1 MTTEIHHLSIT
12 FSRLIRAVQACA
24 FLLLACVSG
33 VEATHIVGGEIA
45 YECLGNNE
53 YRITLDLYR
62 DCILGEADFDDPAT
76 ISVFDA
82 SGNLINTL
90 LPAFTGADIL
100 PVVINNPCL
109 QAPPDVC
116 VDHTQYSMVVELP
129 FINGGYQMAYQR
141 CCRNES
147 IINLNNP
154 GDVGSTYYLRIPEE
168 ALNSCNSSPKFN
180 HFPPVALCVG
190 DTLMLDQSATDLDGD
205 QLVYALCDPFHGA
218 SAAIPAPDP
227 DDPPPYQIVDWAP
240 GYSAFN
246 PMDAN
251 PQLSIDPVT
260 GLMTGVPTQVGQY
273 VVGVCVEEYRNG
285 VLLGVNK
292 RDFQFNVVNC
302 GSFVDAIIADL
313 PIDYDPCD
321 GLSVDFGNNS
331 INGVY
336 WEWDFG
342 IPGTNSDFSI
352 EESPTFTFP
361 DSGTYEILLIANPG
375 YPCADSTT
383 AEITVYNPVE
393 VNIPV
398 IPGQCFDINS
408 FDFTSQGQYGSGAQF
423 DWSFGAFSVPPNS
436 TDWNPTGVELGVLGP
451 NEVILTITDH
461 VCSDT
466 DTAIVTTHPRPE
478 AHLGE
483 SYYVGC
489 DPFRI
494 DFDDLSTASTP
505 LRYLWEFGTGHTS
518 IHSDPQYTYNTP
530 GVYDLTLTVW
540 TTSGCVDTSTVHVP
554 GAVTVNPT
562 PDAEFE
568 VTPREASIF
577 EPHFQFFGLSDSITQ
592 CILFTDDG
600 EGLVGDPPDCDFE
613 YTYQDTGWYLPK
625 FYVVNEFGCVDST
638 RHKIR
643 VNPEF
648 RFWIANSFTPNGDG
662 VNDRFA
668 PTLMGVKEY
677 DFRIFNRWGQLVFQ
691 TQNPRGSWDGR
702 VIKGNPITPTAV
714 FAYRILL
721 LDVFGE
727 YHNYFGHVTS
737 IR

>member
-1 MTTEIHHLSIT
+1 MTTVSHQKSGA
-12 FSRLIRAVQACA
+12 FRLLCRSF
-24 FLLLACVSG
+24 FLTVICLCIEV
-33 VEATHIVGGEIA
+33 VEGNATHIVGGEIA

-53 YRITLDLYR
+53 FRITLDLYR

-109 QAPPDVC
+109 QAPPNVC

-141 CCRNES
+141 CCRNAS
-147 IINLNNP
+147 IVNLNNP
-154 GDVGSTYYLRIPEE
+154 GDVGSTYYLRIPEI
-168 ALNSCNSSPKFN
+168 ALNSCNSSPRFN
-180 HFPPVALCVG
+180 QFPPVALCIG
-190 DTLMLDQSATDLDGD
+190 DTLALDQSAIDLDGD
-205 QLVYALCDPFHGA
+205 QLVYSLCDPFHGA

-227 DDPPPYQIVDWAP
+227 DDPPPYQIVDWAA
-240 GYSAFN
+240 GYGAFN
-246 PMDAN
+246 PMDAS

-273 VVGVCVEEYRNG
+273 VVGVCVEEYRDG

-302 GSFVDAIIADL
+302 GSFVDAVIADL
-313 PIDYDPCD
+313 PVDYDPCD
-321 GLSVDFGNNS
+321 GLTVDFGNQS
-331 INGVY
+331 INGVF

-342 IPGTNSDFSI
+342 VPGTTSDFSD
-352 EESPTFTFP
+352 EEMPTFTFP

-393 VNIPV
+393 VDIPV
-398 IPGQCFDINS
+398 LPGQCFDVNS
-408 FDFTSQGQYGSGAQF
+408 FDFSSQGQYGSGAQF
-423 DWSFGAFSVPPNS
+423 DWDFGTFSNPPTS
-436 TDWNPTGVELGVLGP
+436 TEWSPAGVQLGVLGE
-451 NEVILTITDH
+451 NVVTLTITDH
-461 VCSDT
+461 ICSDT
-466 DTAIVTTHPRPE
+466 DTVTIVTHPRPE
-478 AHLGE
+478 AHVEEGM
-483 SYYVGC
+483 YVGC
-489 DPFRI
+489 DPFRV
-494 DFDDLSTASTP
+494 DFDDASTASTP
-505 LRYLWEFGTGHTS
+505 LRYLWDFGTGHTS
-518 IHSDPQYTYNTP
+518 IHAEPQYTYDSV

-540 TTSGCVDTSTVHVP
+540 TTSGCIDTATIHIP
-554 GAVTVNPT
+554 GAVTVNPSPVARFELT
-562 PDAEFE
+562 PL
-568 VTPREASIF
+568 EASIF

-600 EGLVGDPPDCDFE
+600 EGLIGSPPDCDFQ
-613 YTYQDTGWYLPK
+613 YTYSDTGWYFPK
-625 FYVVNEFGCVDST
+625 YYVANQFGCIDST
-638 RHKIR
+638 TLKLR

-648 RFWIANSFTPNGDG
+648 RFWIANSFTPNNDG
-662 VNDRFA
+662 VNDTFS

-677 DFRIFNRWGQLVFQ
+677 DFKIFNRWGQMVWE
-691 TQNPRGSWDGR
+691 TQDPRGSWDGR
-702 VIKGNPITPTAV
+702 VWQGNPISHTAV
-714 FAYRILL
+714 FAYRILM

-727 YHNYFGHVTS
+727 YHNYYGHVTLL
-737 IR
+737 R